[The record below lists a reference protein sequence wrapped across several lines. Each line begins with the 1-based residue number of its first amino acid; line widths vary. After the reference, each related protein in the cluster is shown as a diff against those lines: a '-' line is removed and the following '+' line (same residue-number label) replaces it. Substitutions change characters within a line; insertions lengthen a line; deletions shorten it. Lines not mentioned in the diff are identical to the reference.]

1 MGVKTGSRLSSR
13 KDRGAGSASSAE
25 GASPRNQLF
34 LSFFLARHA
43 KRRALPFAS
52 LAIVAGA
59 AFGAATLVFLAGLI
73 AFETFAVTRA
83 VAAAIAGAGAFA
95 AAHRKLAADHA
106 ERRAALALSGGLLD
120 ANREC
125 LKLLDTDARMLRIT
139 EFGADLMNAASP
151 DQLAGADWLGFW
163 SGADRTAA
171 DAAWSGALAGERTTF
186 TGQCATATGRPKWWD
201 SRLIPL
207 ADDEGRI
214 TAMLCA
220 STDVSEQNEL
230 LEKLRSK
237 DQLMSEMEAHVQ
249 LVFYSYSADFEY
261 FHYVSAGIEAVFGI
275 APCVLMQRP
284 SAWLDLVLPEDA
296 EPLLAEM
303 RRVVEESSEGRFQ
316 YRIRRTDGCVRWIRS
331 TAYPVRDETG
341 VVVRIVG
348 ISEDVTAEQERITAL
363 DRLAYSDSLTGLAN
377 RGALVRQIEARCAK
391 AAPFGLMFID
401 LDRFKV
407 LNDTLGHTAADRL
420 LKDIGRV
427 IQAALPPDA
436 YVARLGGDEFAV
448 LAGSTA
454 DKAQLASLAQTLLDV
469 LSSSG
474 RNDHAGAF
482 VTASIGISLY
492 PEHGLDHEAL
502 LTSADIAMYAA
513 KKAGRN
519 GFRFAD
525 KDATGT
531 IEDFELERGLPM
543 ALASG
548 EFLLHY
554 QGIHEPGALSMT
566 SVEALIRWMHPSRG
580 LIAPAVFIPILEES
594 GFIVDVGAWVVDRAL
609 GQLAEWRKNGA
620 SELCMSVN
628 VSARQL
634 RGDAIVNVVDRALR
648 KHGLSPRSLE
658 IELTESALLEN
669 PELAQQTLT
678 ALKQL
683 GVRIAI
689 DDFGTGYSSLRYL
702 ADILPD
708 TVKIDRSFTAK
719 LALDAATRT
728 IVRGIID
735 MSHDLGIM
743 VTAEGVEEEQQLD
756 ILRAAQCDFVQG
768 YHLSRPVAPLVL
780 DFGGVEQAS
789 AA

>member
-1 MGVKTGSRLSSR
+1 LKSGSRLSGRRS
-13 KDRGAGSASSAE
+13 DSSAGSATSAD

-34 LSFFLARHA
+34 LSFFLARYA
-43 KRRALPFAS
+43 RRRALPFAS
-52 LAIVAGA
+52 FAIVVGA
-59 AFGAATLVFLAGLI
+59 AFGAAALVFLISL
-73 AFETFAVTRA
+73 FAYEASAIMRT
-83 VAAAIAGAGAFA
+83 AAAVLAGAGVFA

-106 ERRAALALSGGLLD
+106 ERRAALTLSSGLLD

-125 LKLLDTDARMLRIT
+125 LKLLDADGRMLRIT
-139 EFGADLMNAASP
+139 EFGADLMNAESP
-151 DQLAGADWLGFW
+151 EQLAGADWLGFW

-171 DAAWSGALAGERTTF
+171 DAAWSGAIAGERTSF
-186 TGQCATATGRPKWWD
+186 TGQCATATGCPKWWD

-207 ADDEGRI
+207 AEDDGRV

-230 LEKLRSK
+230 LAKLRSK
-237 DQLMSEMEAHVQ
+237 DQLMSEMEAHVR
-249 LVFYSYSADFEY
+249 LVFYSYSADFQY
-261 FHYVSAGIEAVFGI
+261 FHYVSAGIEPVFGI
-275 APCVLMQRP
+275 APCVLMQKP
-284 SAWLDLVLPEDA
+284 SAWLDLVLQEDVEA
-296 EPLLAEM
+296 LLAEM
-303 RRVVEESSEGRFQ
+303 RRVVEESSEGRIL

-331 TAYPVRDETG
+331 TTYPVR
-341 VVVRIVG
+341 
-348 ISEDVTAEQERITAL
+348 EDVTAEQERITAL

-391 AAPFGLMFID
+391 SVPFGLMFID

-454 DKAQLASLAQTLLDV
+454 DKSRLASLAQTLLDV

-492 PEHGLDHEAL
+492 PEHGVDHEAL

-531 IEDFELERGLPM
+531 IEDFELERDLPM

-566 SVEALIRWMHPSRG
+566 SVEALIRWMHPARG

-609 GQLAEWRKNGA
+609 GQLAEWRTSGA

-648 KHGLSPRSLE
+648 KHGLPPRSLE

-678 ALKQL
+678 ALKRL

-702 ADILPD
+702 ADIAPD

-756 ILRAAQCDFVQG
+756 ILREAKCDFVQG

-780 DFGGVEQAS
+780 DFGGVQQAS